1 MKTTWKIAKAELK
14 SLFSSPIAW
23 LILIIF
29 AFQAGLTFAELV
41 EKELRYIAL
50 EYRPYNLT
58 GGLLM
63 RAGGVFHAMQN
74 NLFLYIPLL
83 TMGLM
88 SREYSSGSIKLLYS
102 SPITNRQIIIG
113 KFISMLVYALILTGI
128 LFLFF
133 LFCTGT
139 VKDFDWRHALTGLL
153 GIYLLTCS
161 YASIGLFMSTI
172 TAYQVVAAVGT
183 LTTLAILNYVRNIGQ
198 NYDFIR
204 DLTYWFSLSGRSD
217 GFLEGIICSEDVLY
231 FILVITLFLM
241 LSILKLKFDR
251 TITSWSS
258 KILQYA
264 GVFALI
270 FMVGYFS
277 SRPTLMAYYDATD
290 TKRNTLTP
298 PSQEVMNRMDGGLKM
313 TTYVNLL
320 DENYSRGLPRYRNW
334 DMDKFEQYVR
344 FKPEMEI
351 EYVYYYHKTYNP
363 SLFDRFPDLTVEQLA
378 KRMCENY
385 ELDFD
390 MFLSPEEI
398 EAKIDLSDEDW
409 HFVRIIERENGQTAR
424 LRIYNDNQ
432 RDPSES
438 EITASMKQM
447 VVKSPKVAF
456 ITGHGERDIYKNGD
470 REFGAFAINL
480 SFRHAL
486 VNQGFSV
493 MKLNLAEE
501 DIPEDVDIVVI
512 ADAKEAYTAEE
523 LARFNRFIDKGGNA
537 IILSDV
543 RHQEVMN
550 PIVKKLGI
558 SFEPGTV
565 VCPIPNYTA
574 DMLFLEPTAD
584 AIKVSKE
591 YRIIPWYGYKLIF
604 PGATAIRVA
613 ENSGFHVTP
622 MVCTPGK
629 GAWNELQTTD
639 FVDETPTLNPATE
652 KEDSIPVVVRL
663 ARRVGEKE
671 QRIIVFGDADCIA
684 NGELT
689 TSRFDMRGSNF
700 TMITESFRDLSYGV
714 FPVDSSRPR
723 PKDDALYFGQGAL
736 IWVQILFMGMIPGG
750 LLIWYLLLWWNRRKK

>member
-29 AFQAGLTFAELV
+29 AFQAGLTFSDLIAR
-41 EKELRYIAL
+41 ELRHIAL

-58 GGLLM
+58 GSLLL
-63 RAGGVFHAMQN
+63 RPGGVFYAMQH

-88 SREYSSGSIKLLYS
+88 SREFSSGSIKLLYS
-102 SPITNRQIIIG
+102 SPVTNRQIIIG
-113 KFISMLVYALILTGI
+113 KFMSMLVYALILTGI

-153 GIYLLTCS
+153 GIYLLTCA

-183 LTTLAILNYVRNIGQ
+183 LTTLAILNYVQNIGQ

-204 DLTYWFSLSGRSD
+204 DLTYWLSLAGRSD

-231 FILVITLFLM
+231 FIIVIVLFLT
-241 LSILKLKFDR
+241 LSVLKLKFDR
-251 TITSWSS
+251 TTASWSS

-264 GVFALI
+264 GVFALTLMI
-270 FMVGYFS
+270 GYFS
-277 SRPTLMAYYDATD
+277 ARPTLMAYYDATA
-290 TKRNTLTP
+290 TKGNTLTV

-320 DENYSRGLPRYRNW
+320 DENYSKGLPKYRNW
-334 DMDKFEQYVR
+334 DLDRFEKYVR

-363 SLFDRFPDLTVEQLA
+363 HLFGRFPDLTVEQLA
-378 KRMCENY
+378 KQMCENY
-385 ELDFD
+385 GLDFD

-398 EAKIDLSDEDW
+398 EKKIDLSDEDW

-432 RDPSES
+432 RDPRES
-438 EITASMKQM
+438 EITAAMKQM

-486 VNQGFSV
+486 INQGFSV
-493 MKLNLAEE
+493 ITCDLAEK

-512 ADAKEAYTAEE
+512 ADAREAYAPEE

-558 SFEPGTV
+558 AFEPGIV
-565 VCPIPNYTA
+565 VCPTPNYSA
-574 DMLFLEPTAD
+574 DMLFLEPTAE
-584 AIKVSKE
+584 AIKISKE
-591 YRIIPWYGYKLIF
+591 YRLIPWYGYKLIF
-604 PGATAIRVA
+604 PGATAIRVDK
-613 ENSGFHVTP
+613 NSEFNVTP
-622 MVCTPGK
+622 LVATWSK
-629 GAWNELQTTD
+629 GAWNERQTTD
-639 FVDETPTLNPATE
+639 FVDDTPTLNPATE

-663 ARRVGEKE
+663 TRKVGEKE

-689 TSRFDMRGSNF
+689 ASRFDMRGSNF

-714 FPVDSSRPR
+714 FPVDDSRPR
-723 PKDDALYFGQGAL
+723 PKDDALYMGQGAL
-736 IWVQILFMGMIPGG
+736 IWVQILFMGIVPGG
-750 LLIWYLLLWWNRRKK
+750 LLFWYLLLWWNRRKK

>member
-29 AFQAGLTFAELV
+29 AFQAGLTFAELI

-58 GGLLM
+58 GSLLL
-63 RAGGVFHAMQN
+63 RYSGVFSAMQN
-74 NLFLYIPLL
+74 NLYLYIPLL

-88 SREYSSGSIKLLYS
+88 SREFSSGSIKLLYS
-102 SPITNRQIIIG
+102 SPVTNRQIIIG
-113 KFISMLVYALILTGI
+113 KYISMLVYAAILTGI
-128 LFLFF
+128 LFIFF
-133 LFCTGT
+133 LFCMGT
-139 VKDFDWRHALTGLL
+139 VKDFDWQHALTGLL
-153 GIYLLTCS
+153 GIYLLTCA
-161 YASIGLFMSTI
+161 YASIGLYMSTI

-183 LTTLAILNYVRNIGQ
+183 LTTLAILNYVQNIGQ

-204 DLTYWFSLSGRSD
+204 DLTYWFSLADRSK
-217 GFLEGIICSEDVLY
+217 GFLSGIICREDVLY
-231 FILVITLFLM
+231 FIIVVTLFLT
-241 LSILKLKFDR
+241 LSIFKLKFDR
-251 TITSWSS
+251 ATASWGS
-258 KILQYA
+258 KILQYT
-264 GVFALI
+264 GLFALT
-270 FMVGYFS
+270 FMLGYVS
-277 SRPTLMAYYDATD
+277 SRPTLTAYYDATA
-290 TKRNTLTP
+290 TKGNTLTI
-298 PSQEVMNRMDGGLKM
+298 PSQEVMNQMDGGLKM
-313 TTYVNLL
+313 TTYVNLF
-320 DENYSRGLPRYRNW
+320 DENYNRGLPRSRNW
-334 DMDKFEQYVR
+334 DMNKFEQYVR

-363 SLFDRFPDLTVEQLA
+363 NLFSRYPNLSDEELA
-378 KRMCENY
+378 KRMCESY
-385 ELDFD
+385 ELNFN

-398 EAKIDLSDEDW
+398 ENLIDLSDEDW

-432 RDPSES
+432 RDPKES
-438 EITASMKQM
+438 EITAAMKQM

-456 ITGHGERDIYKNGD
+456 VTGHGERDIYKNGD

-493 MKLNLAEE
+493 MTLNLSEK
-501 DIPEDVDIVVI
+501 DIPEEVDIVVI
-512 ADAKEAYTAEE
+512 ADAREAYTPEE
-523 LARFNRFIDKGGNA
+523 LARFNRFIDRGGNA

-550 PIVKKLGI
+550 PIVKNLGI
-558 SFEPGTV
+558 RFEPGVV
-565 VCPIPNYTA
+565 VCPTPNYQA
-574 DMLFLEPTAD
+574 DMLFLKPTAE
-584 AIKVSKE
+584 AIRVSPE

-604 PGATAIRVA
+604 PGATAIRVT
-613 ENSGFHVTP
+613 EDKGFQVTP
-622 MVCTPGK
+622 MICTPSK

-639 FVDETPTLNPATE
+639 FIDDVPVLNPATE

-663 ARRVGEKE
+663 NRQVGEKE

-689 TSRFDMRGSNF
+689 ASRFDMRGSNF

-714 FPVDSSRPR
+714 FPVDDSRPR
-723 PKDDALYFGQGAL
+723 PKDDALYIGQGAL
-736 IWVQILFMGMIPGG
+736 IWVQILFMGLVPGG
-750 LLIWYLLLWWNRRKK
+750 LLLWYLLLWWNRRKK

>member
-29 AFQAGLTFAELV
+29 AFQAGLTFADLIER
-41 EKELRYIAL
+41 ELRYIAL

-58 GGLLM
+58 GSLLL
-63 RAGGVFHAMQN
+63 RPGGVFYAMQH

-88 SREYSSGSIKLLYS
+88 SREFSSGSIKLLYS
-102 SPITNRQIIIG
+102 SPVTNRQIIIG
-113 KFISMLVYALILTGI
+113 KFMSMLVYALILTGI
-128 LFLFF
+128 LFLSF
-133 LFCTGT
+133 LFCAGT
-139 VKDFDWRHALTGLL
+139 VKNFDWPHALSGLL
-153 GIYLLTCS
+153 GIYLLTCA

-183 LTTLAILNYVRNIGQ
+183 LTTLAILNYVQNIGQ
-198 NYDFIR
+198 DYDFIR
-204 DLTYWFSLSGRSD
+204 DLTYWFSLAGRSD

-231 FILVITLFLM
+231 FLIVIVLFLV

-251 TITSWSS
+251 TTTSWGN

-264 GVFALI
+264 GVLALT

-277 SRPTLMAYYDATD
+277 ARPTLKAYYDATD
-290 TKRNTLTP
+290 TKGNTLTI
-298 PSQEVMNRMDGGLKM
+298 PSQEVMKQMDGGLKM

-320 DENYSRGLPRYRNW
+320 DANYSKGLPRHRKW
-334 DMDKFEQYVR
+334 DMNNFEKYIR
-344 FKPEMEI
+344 FKPEMEVQ
-351 EYVYYYHKTYNP
+351 YVYYYHKTYNP
-363 SLFDRFPDLTVEQLA
+363 HLFSRFPDWTVEQIA
-378 KRMCENY
+378 KRMCESY
-385 ELDFD
+385 ELNFD

-398 EAKIDLSDEDW
+398 EKKIDLSDEDW

-438 EITASMKQM
+438 EITAAMKQM

-456 ITGHGERDIYKNGD
+456 IIGHGERDIYKNGD

-480 SFRHAL
+480 SFRYAL

-493 MKLNLAEE
+493 TTCNLAEK

-512 ADAKEAYTAEE
+512 ADAREAYTPEE
-523 LARFNRFIDKGGNA
+523 LERFNRFIDKGGNA

-543 RHQEVMN
+543 RHQDIMN

-558 SFEPGTV
+558 SFEPGVV
-565 VCPIPNYTA
+565 VCPTPNYNA
-574 DMLFLEPTAD
+574 DMLFLEPTPE

-591 YRIIPWYGYKLIF
+591 YRLIPWYGYKLIF
-604 PGATAIRVA
+604 PGATAIRVDK
-613 ENSGFHVTP
+613 NSEFKVTP
-622 MVCTPGK
+622 MVTTLSK
-629 GAWNELQTTD
+629 GAWNEIQTTD

-652 KEDSIPVVVRL
+652 KEDSIPVMVRL
-663 ARRVGEKE
+663 TRQVGEKE

-689 TSRFDMRGSNF
+689 TSRFDIRGSNF

-714 FPVDSSRPR
+714 FPVDDSRPR
-723 PKDDALYFGQGAL
+723 PKDDALYIEQGAL
-736 IWVQILFMGMIPGG
+736 IWVQILFMGIIPGG
-750 LLIWYLLLWWNRRKK
+750 LLFWYLLLWWNRRKK